1 MGERVREPA
10 NRRYSNGM
18 TAPMTTKAEPLLG
31 TARDWAI
38 DFAVAATIGL
48 FVGVIGPYGSY
59 LNGAPGLRIFHFV
72 VCFCVGTLIFGV
84 LQRLAVAVAER
95 VRIPVWPVIIVA
107 LLVGCIPLA
116 LFINWL
122 AITLWPFLRGRIAP
136 LEWYGQCVFL
146 SGPIL
151 TFVIVR
157 RALKARA
164 RTGHSVQAGPQSS
177 VVAAVMPPS
186 GEVLCLR
193 MEDHYVRVHT
203 LGGSRLVAGPF
214 ERVIAGMGDE
224 GMRVHR
230 SWWVARAAVTGVVA
244 DGRNLRLILRG
255 GLSAPVSRA
264 SVAKLRQAGWLAPN
278 SADET

>member
-10 NRRYSNGM
+10 NRRYSKRM
-18 TAPMTTKAEPLLG
+18 TVKAEPLLG

-38 DFAVAATIGL
+38 DLAVAVAVGL

-72 VCFCVGTLIFGV
+72 VCFCVGSLIFGV
-84 LQRLAVAVAER
+84 LQRLAVAGAER
-95 VRIPVWPVIIVA
+95 WKLPVWPLIGLA
-107 LLVGCIPLA
+107 LLIGCLPLA
-116 LFINWL
+116 LFISWL
-122 AITLWPFLRGRIAP
+122 ATTLWPFLRDKIAP

-146 SGPIL
+146 SGPVL
-151 TFVIVR
+151 SFVVAR

-164 RTGHSVQAGPQSS
+164 LREGP
-177 VVAAVMPPS
+177 VASPEPTPAVMPVS

-203 LGGSRLVAGPF
+203 LNGSRLVPGPF
-214 ERVIAGMGDE
+214 ERVIAGVDRE

-244 DGRNLRLILRG
+244 DGRNLRLTLHG
-255 GLSAPVSRA
+255 DLTAPVSRA
-264 SVAKLRQAGWLAPN
+264 SVAKLREAGWLAAEP
-278 SADET
+278 APELGVEK